1 VKELLLIGIGGGVG
15 SIFRFVLSKALQ
27 SIAPFAFP
35 VGTLFVNVSGSF
47 LIGFLSLL
55 MFNRFAIYSF
65 EFRVLILIGLL
76 GGFTTF
82 SAFSLEAIDLWESGE
97 RAKMIIYLLTSLVLG
112 LCATYGG
119 IILGRKL

>member
-1 VKELLLIGIGGGVG
+1 
-15 SIFRFVLSKALQ
+15 
-27 SIAPFAFP
+27 
-35 VGTLFVNVSGSF
+35 
-47 LIGFLSLL
+47 

-65 EFRVLILIGLL
+65 EFRALILIGLL

-82 SAFSLEAIDLWESGE
+82 STFSLEAIDLWESGE

>member
-1 VKELLLIGIGGGVG
+1 MKELLLIGIGGGVG

>member
-1 VKELLLIGIGGGVG
+1 MKELLLIGIGGGIG
-15 SIFRFVLSKALQ
+15 SIFRFLLSKALQ

-65 EFRVLILIGLL
+65 EFRALILIGLL

-82 SAFSLEAIDLWESGE
+82 STFSLEAIDLWESGE